1 MGDIDRVCKGF
12 GGMDRVCE
20 GLREGVTG
28 VVQQVGKSERDGGR
42 EIERDGG
49 REGERNQA
57 EQWDSVRLWM
67 DGSAIIRAVGI
78 AVRNESCKRS
88 RCACRL
94 LLTPSGGS

>member
-28 VVQQVGKSERDGGR
+28 VVQQEGKS
-42 EIERDGG
+42 ERDGG